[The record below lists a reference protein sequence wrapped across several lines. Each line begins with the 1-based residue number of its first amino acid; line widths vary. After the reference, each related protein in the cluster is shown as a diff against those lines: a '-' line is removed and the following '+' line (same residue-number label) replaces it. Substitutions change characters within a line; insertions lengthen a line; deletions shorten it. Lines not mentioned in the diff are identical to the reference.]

1 MSRNPSGAQATEAI
15 GVEPTLPSLQL
26 LLREPVTTASF
37 LDSDATVPD
46 RSKDGSLAANHPS
59 LGVRRRQ
66 IIHRTCYR
74 YPLRHSFRPL
84 SLIYSDY
91 YWQTSPELQ
100 DQFVIRY
107 G

>member
-37 LDSDATVPD
+37 LDSDATVLD
-46 RSKDGSLAANHPS
+46 RGKDCRLRRTTHLLVFGDGRLPS
-59 LGVRRRQ
+59 
-66 IIHRTCYR
+66 TCYR
-74 YPLRHSFRPL
+74 YALRHPFRPL
-84 SLIYSDY
+84 SLIYYDY